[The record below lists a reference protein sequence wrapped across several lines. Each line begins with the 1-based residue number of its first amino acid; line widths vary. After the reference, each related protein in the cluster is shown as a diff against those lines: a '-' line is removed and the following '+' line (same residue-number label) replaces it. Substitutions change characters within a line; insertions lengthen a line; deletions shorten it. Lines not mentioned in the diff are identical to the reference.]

1 MLFHTVLFLL
11 SGYILTEDRK
21 PVTDEEVCPIMVKV
35 ANNTIYVSA
44 ERKYELHSCNSSM
57 QTLLQALM

>member
-21 PVTDEEVCPIMVKV
+21 PVTDEEVCPELILVY
-35 ANNTIYVSA
+35 NNS
-44 ERKYELHSCNSSM
+44 
-57 QTLLQALM
+57 